1 MSPRHERRVGN
12 VYFVRTSSHSL
23 WLVALRDSS
32 YGVALS
38 DPSSTTVRR
47 QGFIGTYGIFDTF
60 IRSGVWK
67 LVGSVRFGSAE
78 DEWPNPTR
86 LHELSDPEGKYV
98 YYEGRIQEAARDVSS
113 LNVAQLFKPL
123 QFASFIDEFLSKA
136 S

>member
-1 MSPRHERRVGN
+1 M
-12 VYFVRTSSHSL
+12 

-38 DPSSTTVRR
+38 DPSGSTIRR
-47 QGFIGTYGIFDTF
+47 EEFVGTYGIFDTF

-67 LVGSVRFGSAE
+67 LVGTVRFSSVDG
-78 DEWPNPTR
+78 EWPNPTR

-98 YYEGRIQEAARDVSS
+98 YYEGRIQEAASDVSK

-123 QFASFIDEFLSKA
+123 QFASFIDEFLSNK